1 MQRGQVDAAIKLYRG
16 LLVSMAQNP
25 QINTELGVLL
35 LTRRSP
41 QQAIPHLQ
49 KAVSAQPSAFDGW
62 VCLMVAHQRSG
73 DVHAARAVLADMH
86 TQGFAAAQLAQ
97 YEQEL
102 NDPPEDLQALEQM
115 LGQQQWV
122 NAEIAARM
130 MVNGYPDSATAQ
142 DCLQRVLRQGEPLV

>member
-16 LLVSMAQNP
+16 LLVSMAHHP

-49 KAVSAQPSAFDGW
+49 KAVSALPSAFDGW

-86 TQGFAAAQLAQ
+86 TQGFAAPQLAQ
-97 YEQEL
+97 YEQDSM
-102 NDPPEDLQALEQM
+102 NRAPKTCKRWSRCWA
-115 LGQQQWV
+115 
-122 NAEIAARM
+122 NS
-130 MVNGYPDSATAQ
+130 NGSTP
-142 DCLQRVLRQGEPLV
+142 RLRRG